1 MIFVKKPANVDPMS
15 SAGKDLSKFRAAM
28 VERQLKLRGVKSP
41 VVLAAMGRVRREA
54 FVPRAFRDVAY
65 DDRPLDIG
73 LGQTISQP
81 LVVAMMAE
89 ALEVKDGDKILEVGT
104 GSGYAAAVLGEIAGE
119 VFSIERHEALAE
131 KARKA
136 LRAEG
141 CANVHVVVGDGSL
154 GLAAEA
160 PFDAILVTAGGPN
173 VPESLKR
180 QLKTGG
186 RLVIPV
192 GGTRSFQDLLKITR
206 TGEDEFT
213 EENLGGV
220 RFVPLVGEEGW
231 KDDGSNF

>member
-1 MIFVKKPANVDPMS
+1 MS
-15 SAGKDLSKFRAAM
+15 SAGKDLSQFRAAM
-28 VERQLKLRGVKSP
+28 VERQIKLRGVESA
-41 VVLAAMGRVRREA
+41 VVLAAMGKVRREA

-119 VFSIERHEALAE
+119 VFSIERHQALAE
-131 KARKA
+131 KARAA
-136 LRAEG
+136 LKAEG
-141 CANVHVVVGDGSL
+141 CGNVHVVVGDGSL

-192 GGTRSFQDLLKITR
+192 GGTRDFQDLLKITR
-206 TGEDEFT
+206 TSEDEFS

>member
-1 MIFVKKPANVDPMS
+1 MNPEC
-15 SAGKDLSKFRAAM
+15 KDFSKFRAAM
-28 VERQLKLRGVKSP
+28 VELQLKRRGVKSA
-41 VVLAAMGRVRREA
+41 VVLAAMGKVRREA

-104 GSGYAAAVLGEIAGE
+104 GSGYAAAVLGEIGGE
-119 VFSIERHEALAE
+119 VFSIERHRALAE
-131 KARKA
+131 KARAA
-136 LRAEG
+136 LKAEG
-141 CANVHVVVGDGSL
+141 CDNVHVVVGDGSL

-173 VPESLKR
+173 VPESLKQ
-180 QLKTGG
+180 QLKIGG

-206 TGEDEFT
+206 NSETEFT

-231 KDDGSNF
+231 KDDSGNF